1 MTESPPVER
10 ALIEQF
16 LESLREL
23 PDVHAELDA
32 LESGASADDRVDAQ
46 IHLNVAGKSIV
57 LLVEAKKTVYPR
69 DVRQVLWQFK
79 SLQHGRYA
87 DAQNFL
93 IAESL
98 SPGAKELL
106 RAERIGYYD
115 NGGSLFLPASG
126 AYVYIDKPPPKTLE
140 KSVRSLF
147 SGRRAQVLHALLVN
161 HEEWFGVTEVAE
173 QAQVAPSTASDVLG
187 ELERFDWLVSRGQGP
202 SKERHLREPGALLDA
217 WAKQLATQRA
227 PTLRRYFVP
236 GAKGTE
242 LLVEGAQGGRNVLIL
257 TNSLAA
263 NDVAAVHGG
272 YMEYRPALL
281 RGGVQLWEL
290 KPTSNK
296 PSRFSL
302 GGSSGSSLHTKAM
315 IVDADT
321 VFVGSYNLD
330 PRSTSLNSEQG
341 VLVSHPVLAEQ
352 LTRIFDR
359 QTSPQRAWKVSV
371 DDKGTVWTDGTQTF
385 RKEPDA
391 PTSRRFMAWLMKV
404 LPVESQL

>member
-57 LLVEAKKTVYPR
+57 LLVEVKKTVYPR

-236 GAKGTE
+236 GAKAETLIERLGQVLDAQQVGYAMSYEAAAQRYAPFLSGISQVRTRLLASAGADTAMAELDARIVNEGANLAVIETKSAGE
-242 LLVEGAQGGRNVLIL
+242 LLFRQQVGGVW
-257 TNSLAA
+257 LASPIQVYL
-263 NDVAAVHGG
+263 D
-272 YMEYRPALL
+272 LL
-281 RGGVQLWEL
+281 RGEGRAKEMAQHLRRERI
-290 KPTSNK
+290 
-296 PSRFSL
+296 RF
-302 GGSSGSSLHTKAM
+302 
-315 IVDADT
+315 
-321 VFVGSYNLD
+321 
-330 PRSTSLNSEQG
+330 
-341 VLVSHPVLAEQ
+341 
-352 LTRIFDR
+352 
-359 QTSPQRAWKVSV
+359 
-371 DDKGTVWTDGTQTF
+371 
-385 RKEPDA
+385 
-391 PTSRRFMAWLMKV
+391 
-404 LPVESQL
+404 